1 MRGMPL
7 KPSVLA
13 LGVALATGL
22 ALPQIAAAQ
31 AASGA
36 SRPQTTGYANTT
48 GFDGVAPDLYTHTAS
63 VQPSGGTDGSAQD
76 VTAPQGQ
83 VNADNPYGVFSYD
96 EDVSYTQNGQR
107 AYTRR
112 ATASEA
118 ASRYYG
124 AAYSNA
130 DLTAAGDTDTQ
141 TSAMRGKG
149 AMKARRLGVFEQ
161 ASVEKRRLS
170 IKPYI
175 EAGQVA
181 QAILTP
187 QSRSDVLTYS
197 VLAAG
202 VDATINGRNNQ
213 GTVSARYERRFGW
226 NRKVDGDSVTGVA
239 RMSSSLVPET
249 LRLDYGAY
257 ANRTA
262 ITTNGAAI
270 GGNATADTM
279 TQVYSVFAG
288 PTLATHVGDV
298 AVTGHYHAGY
308 TSVGTSTTITAP
320 GASTLADTLN
330 HSVVQ
335 DAKIAVGTRAGDVLP
350 VGLGADAGFYQE
362 DVANLDQRVTD
373 KHIRGEVQIPVADD
387 TSLVGGVG
395 YEQVKVS
402 SRNAM
407 TDTITGAPIRDA
419 RGRMVTDP
427 NSPRSI
433 AYETQGLIWDAGVIW
448 RPSHRTNAEIHIGQR
463 YGQIGGYGFLN
474 YRPNEYSGFNLVV
487 YEGITGFGGA
497 LTNSLFNLPS
507 QFTAIRD
514 AVTGNM
520 MSCVSATAGGNCL
533 GGALGSVNSTIYRGR
548 GVSFAYG
555 LEHAR
560 WRTGFGFGYD
570 RRQYITSQATVLAG
584 INGKIDQYY
593 WASVFAGY
601 TMTPRSTLEGTLTGY
616 RYQSGLTSNGDVKA
630 LRAVALYQHHLSR
643 RVTANASM
651 ALDGVMQQAA
661 PDVWSTAGS
670 VGMRYTF

>member
-1 MRGMPL
+1 MKGMPS
-7 KPSVLA
+7 KSSVLA
-13 LGVALATGL
+13 LGVALAGTL

-31 AASGA
+31 PKASK
-36 SRPQTTGYANTT
+36 PQPTGYANTT
-48 GFDGVAPDLYTHTAS
+48 GFDGVAPDLYTHATS
-63 VQPSGGTDGSAQD
+63 VQPAGGTDGSAQE
-76 VTAPQGQ
+76 VTGPQGQ
-83 VNADNPYGVFSYD
+83 VNADNPYGVFTYD
-96 EDVSYTQNGQR
+96 EDVSYTQNGER
-107 AYTRR
+107 AFTRR
-112 ATASEA
+112 ATATEA

-130 DLTAAGDTDTQ
+130 DLASASDTDAEAT
-141 TSAMRGKG
+141 ALRGKG
-149 AMKARRLGVFEQ
+149 AMKARRLGVFDQ
-161 ASVEKRRLS
+161 STVEKRRLS

-175 EAGQVA
+175 EAGQVV

-197 VLAAG
+197 VVAAG

-213 GTVSARYERRFGW
+213 GTISARYERRFGW
-226 NRKVDGDSVTGVA
+226 NRKVDGDSVTGIA
-239 RMSSSLVPET
+239 RLSSSIIPDA
-249 LRLDYGAY
+249 LRLDYGGY

-262 ITTNGAAI
+262 VTTNGAAI

-288 PTLATHVGDV
+288 PTLATQAGDV
-298 AVTGHYHAGY
+298 AITGHYHAGY
-308 TSVGTSTTITAP
+308 TSVGTTTTITAP
-320 GASTLADTLN
+320 GSSTLADTLN

-335 DAKIAVGTRAGDVLP
+335 DAKIAIGTRPGEPLP
-350 VGLGADAGFYQE
+350 VGLGADAGYYQE
-362 DVANLDQRVTD
+362 DVANLDQRVID
-373 KHIRGEVQIPVADD
+373 KHIRGEIQIPVAED

-395 YEQVKVS
+395 YEQVEVS
-402 SRNAM
+402 SRNAV
-407 TDTITGAPIRDA
+407 TDPLTGAIIRDS

-433 AYETQGLIWDAGVIW
+433 AYQTEGLIWDAGVIW
-448 RPSHRTNAEIHIGQR
+448 RPSHRTNAEIHVGQR
-463 YGQIGGYGFLN
+463 YGQVGGYGFLN
-474 YRPNEYSGFNLVV
+474 YRPNEHSGFNLVV

-507 QFTAIRD
+507 QFSAIRD

-520 MSCVSATAGGNCL
+520 MSCVSASTGGNCL

-548 GVSFAYG
+548 GFSFGYG

-616 RYQSGLTSNGDVKA
+616 RYQSGLTSNGDVNA
-630 LRAVALYQHHLSR
+630 MRAVALYQHHLSR
-643 RVTANASM
+643 RVTANASL

-661 PDVWSTAGS
+661 KDVWSTAGS